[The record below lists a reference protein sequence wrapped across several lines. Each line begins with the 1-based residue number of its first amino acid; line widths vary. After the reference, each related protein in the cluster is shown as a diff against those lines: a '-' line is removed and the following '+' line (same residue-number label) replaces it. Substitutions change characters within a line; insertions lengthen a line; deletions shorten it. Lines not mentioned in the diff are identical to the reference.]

1 MAALSMFR
9 PGNMQGKYQRRKDF
23 LKIRSK
29 MLDLPML
36 IWYYLNS
43 CSTFSQYGYLSK
55 PIQKGRITNICHH
68 KIQVTSRRESTISS
82 SSTCETKECRQPIA
96 KLAAL

>member
-1 MAALSMFR
+1 MAALSMVR
-9 PGNMQGKYQRRKDF
+9 PGNIQGKYQRRKDF

-43 CSTFSQYGYLSK
+43 CSTFSQ
-55 PIQKGRITNICHH
+55 
-68 KIQVTSRRESTISS
+68 
-82 SSTCETKECRQPIA
+82 
-96 KLAAL
+96 